1 MKTKYIYYVIAV
13 LPIIYFLVVSPDMP
27 NEVIVHWN
35 AAGEPDRYGSKYMYL
50 FLSLLPALLIVFNEL
65 YTKYSKREDNIKYQ
79 YRLINFL
86 VVFFTA
92 LAYIFINTAVNEQFI
107 FTKALL
113 LLVSVMFIFIGNILN
128 KLERNRS
135 FGIRLP
141 ATLRSDI
148 VWRKTHYIG
157 GYIFVGIGLITLI
170 ATLVVSNEVY
180 AMYLMIGLLL
190 TSLVFLVIYS
200 EALYRKLKKTNN

>member
-1 MKTKYIYYVIAV
+1 MKSKYLYYVIAV
-13 LPIIYFLVVSPDMP
+13 LPIIYFLVVSPEMSDQ
-27 NEVIVHWN
+27 VIVHWN

-50 FLSLLPALLIVFNEL
+50 FLSLIPALLIIFNEL
-65 YTKYSKREDNIKYQ
+65 YIKYSKRTDNIKYQ
-79 YRLINFL
+79 YKIINFL

-92 LAYIFINTAVNEQFI
+92 LVFIFINTAIKEQFI
-107 FTKALL
+107 FTTALL
-113 LLVSVMFIFIGNILN
+113 LLLSIMFMFIGNVLN

-157 GYIFVGIGLITLI
+157 GYLFVAIGIITLL
-170 ATLVVSNEVY
+170 ATLLLPDPLF

-190 TSLVFLVIYS
+190 ACIIFLIIYS
-200 EALYRKLKKTNN
+200 ELIYRKLTK